1 MAQEITP
8 YSKMVGNVF
17 GGKGS
22 DTGEARKIS
31 RGQAHTLEEMKTDV
45 GEGFWSCSAYWQRDP
60 RGST

>member
-1 MAQEITP
+1 
-8 YSKMVGNVF
+8 MVGNVF

-45 GEGFWSCSAYWQRDP
+45 GEGFWSGSAYWQRDP